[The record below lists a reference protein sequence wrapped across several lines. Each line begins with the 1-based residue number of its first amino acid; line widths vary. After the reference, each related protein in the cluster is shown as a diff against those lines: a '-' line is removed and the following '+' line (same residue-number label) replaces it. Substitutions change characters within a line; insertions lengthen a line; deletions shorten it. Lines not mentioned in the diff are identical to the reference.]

1 LCDNAGIAEALIEE
15 LDLRFPTHH
24 VMDAMGVVFP
34 QYSMQENV
42 ERTFS
47 THLCILKDVLC
58 HSKCVVELD
67 GEGDWVKPLLSAKA
81 LDEESCMFK
90 MSMLSQSKLVMM
102 PPYYM
107 NPATKLWQIMEA
119 NSLLRHAFPVY
130 FRLATMALT
139 LVLGSVEDE
148 RAFSTMGF
156 IKEKL
161 QNKLVE
167 HLPLFVKMF
176 TQKFYTLRSFSYQEA
191 VDIWKVQKHWYCM
204 QDPV

>member
-1 LCDNAGIAEALIEE
+1 VFPNCVNVFNLCDNAGIAEALIEE

-107 NPATKLWQIMEA
+107 NPATKL
-119 NSLLRHAFPVY
+119 
-130 FRLATMALT
+130 
-139 LVLGSVEDE
+139 
-148 RAFSTMGF
+148 
-156 IKEKL
+156 
-161 QNKLVE
+161 
-167 HLPLFVKMF
+167 
-176 TQKFYTLRSFSYQEA
+176 
-191 VDIWKVQKHWYCM
+191 
-204 QDPV
+204 